1 MLEQK
6 LDKISQENQNQ
17 VVNIKISDV
26 YPNGDQPRIYF
37 DEDKIIALCESI
49 KKHGVL
55 QPIVVRPDDEGRYM
69 IIAGERRFRASIM
82 ANKESIPAI
91 IKDMPIK
98 EVLEIALVENLQR
111 ENLNIIE
118 EAKAYKNLID
128 KHKSTQEELAELVG
142 RSRPYITNTM
152 RLLNLSDEVKK
163 YIELEKISPGHGKAL
178 LRVSN
183 KEKQIGLAQQIIKE
197 NLSVRKTEEIIKGM
211 LEEKKIKNRYV
222 SSVNIKRKGV
232 NTLVIGITEEAPVY
246 YIDNGSKLEII
257 NENLNV
263 LEEVDSIEGRN
274 LVEVKG
280 IDLSRV
286 NDESYAD
293 DIHTYKS
300 ILANFYPFISENKEQ
315 IHLSSLDISNIVNI
329 IGYIGDVKIFF
340 GDDSDLYNKMEN
352 VYRIILSENIN
363 IKKGY
368 INVSIKGSPV
378 IKNEPVDESKP
389 KNEAE
394 T

>member
-69 IIAGERRFRASIM
+69 IIAGERRYRASIM

-98 EVLEIALVENLQR
+98 EVLEIALVEN
-111 ENLNIIE
+111 
-118 EAKAYKNLID
+118 
-128 KHKSTQEELAELVG
+128 LAELVG

-211 LEEKKIKNRYV
+211 LEEKKIKNKSKEKDIFIKDIEERLMNTLGTK
-222 SSVNIKRKGV
+222 VNISTGNKKGK
-232 NTLVIGITEEAPVY
+232 IEIEY
-246 YIDNGSKLEII
+246 YTDDDLNDIIDRL
-257 NENLNV
+257 
-263 LEEVDSIEGRN
+263 LEE
-274 LVEVKG
+274 
-280 IDLSRV
+280 
-286 NDESYAD
+286 
-293 DIHTYKS
+293 
-300 ILANFYPFISENKEQ
+300 
-315 IHLSSLDISNIVNI
+315 
-329 IGYIGDVKIFF
+329 
-340 GDDSDLYNKMEN
+340 
-352 VYRIILSENIN
+352 
-363 IKKGY
+363 
-368 INVSIKGSPV
+368 
-378 IKNEPVDESKP
+378 
-389 KNEAE
+389 
-394 T
+394 

>member
-69 IIAGERRFRASIM
+69 IIAGERRYRASIM

-98 EVLEIALVENLQR
+98 EVLEIALVENLQS
-111 ENLNIIE
+111 
-118 EAKAYKNLID
+118 KNLID

-142 RSRPYITNTM
+142 KSRPYITNTM

-183 KEKQIGLAQQIIKE
+183 KEEQIGLAQQIIKK

-211 LEEKKIKNRYV
+211 LEEKKIKNKSKEKDIFIKDIEERLMNTLGTK
-222 SSVNIKRKGV
+222 VNISTGNKKGK
-232 NTLVIGITEEAPVY
+232 IEIEY
-246 YIDNGSKLEII
+246 YTDDDLNDIIDRL
-257 NENLNV
+257 
-263 LEEVDSIEGRN
+263 LEE
-274 LVEVKG
+274 
-280 IDLSRV
+280 
-286 NDESYAD
+286 
-293 DIHTYKS
+293 
-300 ILANFYPFISENKEQ
+300 
-315 IHLSSLDISNIVNI
+315 
-329 IGYIGDVKIFF
+329 
-340 GDDSDLYNKMEN
+340 
-352 VYRIILSENIN
+352 
-363 IKKGY
+363 
-368 INVSIKGSPV
+368 
-378 IKNEPVDESKP
+378 
-389 KNEAE
+389 
-394 T
+394 

>member
-69 IIAGERRFRASIM
+69 IIAGERRYRASIM

-211 LEEKKIKNRYV
+211 LEEKKIKNKSKEKDIFIKDIEERLMNTLGTK
-222 SSVNIKRKGV
+222 VNISTGNKKGK
-232 NTLVIGITEEAPVY
+232 IEIEY
-246 YIDNGSKLEII
+246 YTDDDLNDIIDRL
-257 NENLNV
+257 
-263 LEEVDSIEGRN
+263 LEEE
-274 LVEVKG
+274 KK
-280 IDLSRV
+280 
-286 NDESYAD
+286 Y
-293 DIHTYKS
+293 YK
-300 ILANFYPFISENKEQ
+300 
-315 IHLSSLDISNIVNI
+315 
-329 IGYIGDVKIFF
+329 
-340 GDDSDLYNKMEN
+340 
-352 VYRIILSENIN
+352 
-363 IKKGY
+363 
-368 INVSIKGSPV
+368 
-378 IKNEPVDESKP
+378 
-389 KNEAE
+389 
-394 T
+394 

>member
-69 IIAGERRFRASIM
+69 IIAGERRYRASIM

-142 RSRPYITNTM
+142 KSRPYITNTM

-163 YIELEKISPGHGKAL
+163 YMETWKKYCPYYEITEWNESNFDVNQNQYCREAYEAGKWAFVSDYARLKILYDYGGIYMDTDMEVCKPLDRLASYAFWSGFESESQFPTGIMASCRDNELLGYLLSYYNEKHFKDADGSYDTTTNVITITKMIKDKYNVELNNTFQIFGENYAIFPFEYFCAKDFFSGK
-178 LRVSN
+178 VS
-183 KEKQIGLAQQIIKE
+183 
-197 NLSVRKTEEIIKGM
+197 KTENTYTIHHFNGSWLNKCESRKIMIRKILINLIGVAHV
-211 LEEKKIKNRYV
+211 KKILYF
-222 SSVNIKRKGV
+222 KRWV
-232 NTLVIGITEEAPVY
+232 F
-246 YIDNGSKLEII
+246 
-257 NENLNV
+257 
-263 LEEVDSIEGRN
+263 GR
-274 LVEVKG
+274 
-280 IDLSRV
+280 
-286 NDESYAD
+286 
-293 DIHTYKS
+293 
-300 ILANFYPFISENKEQ
+300 
-315 IHLSSLDISNIVNI
+315 
-329 IGYIGDVKIFF
+329 
-340 GDDSDLYNKMEN
+340 
-352 VYRIILSENIN
+352 
-363 IKKGY
+363 
-368 INVSIKGSPV
+368 
-378 IKNEPVDESKP
+378 
-389 KNEAE
+389 
-394 T
+394 